1 MQPLLPRVPGDR
13 GVLRLALP
21 AVALLLAALGCSSR
35 PPAVVPAAT
44 PPPEV
49 APPSQARVLLTL
61 LGDQRRF
68 DAAALGMFLSAPPAV
83 REELAVAVGRIGD
96 ARGRGILQGLLLD
109 SEVAV
114 RRAAAF
120 ALGELGDP
128 AARQALLRAT
138 VDDDPEVGAL
148 AVEALGK
155 LATPLAE
162 VRRPLGALDPA
173 SAARR
178 LAPFLFRFKEEGTPA
193 VAAELLAG
201 AEDRDVRFGAA
212 YALGRE
218 PRPEGAEILRGL
230 LADPDPRIRA
240 WSARG
245 LGEVGTAEDLVGLGQ
260 RLADG
265 SASMRIQALRAGS
278 RLVSR
283 LGALPPLGWVE
294 PLSIQLA
301 DPAPGVRAT
310 AIEASAPWLRHPE
323 VRGPVRARFESG
335 SPREQELALLAL
347 ARGRDPEA
355 NALVQRAAA
364 AGERNLRARAAEAA
378 GRLGAFELVES
389 LANDPEAAVRV
400 AAIEAWAGLAETTGA
415 TVPERFLDD
424 PDPTVRATVLD
435 ALAATPELPVER
447 LARAFERAQEDTLDD
462 ARLAAVRAVAARGGS
477 DAAERG
483 AAVEWLEARLES
495 AGYLVR
501 REAAQALV
509 ELGGERLA
517 VGPLENGRTA
527 AYYEL
532 ALRQAERPRFAEV
545 ETDRGTL
552 RLRLEC
558 PQAPLTC
565 LSFLQLAGQGF
576 FDGLTFHRV
585 VPDFV
590 VQGGDPRGDGW
601 GGPGYALRDE
611 INRLRYDRGT
621 VGMALSGPDTGGS
634 QFFVT
639 LAPQPH
645 LDGVYT
651 AFGRVVG
658 DDSVLDRIEAGDRLR
673 RVREVP
679 EGE

>member
-1 MQPLLPRVPGDR
+1 MQPALARAPRTRVSQLTCIP
-13 GVLRLALP
+13 AL
-21 AVALLLAALGCSSR
+21 ALLLAALGCSSR
-35 PPAVVPAAT
+35 PPAIVPVAT
-44 PPPEV
+44 PTPEV
-49 APPSQARVLLTL
+49 SPPSQSRVLLTL

-68 DAAALGMFLSAPPAV
+68 DAAALGMFLSGPPAV

-120 ALGELGDP
+120 ALGELGDA
-128 AARQALLRAT
+128 AARPALVRAT
-138 VDDDPEVGAL
+138 VDDDAEVGAL

-162 VRRPLGALDPA
+162 VRRPLGALDQA
-173 SAARR
+173 TAARR
-178 LAPFLFRFKEEGTPA
+178 LAPFLFRFKEEATPA
-193 VAAELLAG
+193 VAAELLASQ
-201 AEDRDVRFGAA
+201 EDGDVRFGAA

-230 LADPDPRIRA
+230 LADPDARIRA

-245 LGEVGTAEDLVGLGQ
+245 LGEVGAAEDLVGLGQ
-260 RLADG
+260 LLAD
-265 SASMRIQALRAGS
+265 ASPSVRIQALRAGS

-294 PLSIQLA
+294 PLTILLA

-355 NALVQRAAA
+355 IALVQRAAA
-364 AGERNLRARAAEAA
+364 AGGRNLRARAAEAA
-378 GRLGAFELVES
+378 GRLGDLELVES
-389 LANDPEAAVRV
+389 LAGDPEAAVRV
-400 AAIEAWAGLAETTGA
+400 AVVEAWASLPDTTGF
-415 TVPERFLDD
+415 TVAERFLDD

-435 ALAATPELPVER
+435 ALAATPELPLDR

-477 DAAERG
+477 DGAERG
-483 AAVEWLEARLES
+483 AAVEWLEARVET

-501 REAAQALV
+501 REAAQALA
-509 ELGGERLA
+509 ELGGERPA
-517 VGPLENGRTA
+517 VEPLENGRTA

-545 ETDRGTL
+545 ATDRGTL

-558 PQAPLTC
+558 PAAPLTC
-565 LSFLQLAGQGF
+565 LSFLQLAEQGY

-611 INRLRYDRGT
+611 INRLRYGRGA

-639 LAPQPH
+639 LSPQPH
-645 LDGVYT
+645 LDGGYT
-651 AFGRVVG
+651 VFGQVVG
-658 DDSVLDRIEAGDRLR
+658 DDSALDRIEAGDRLL

-679 EGE
+679 GGE